1 MHTDSVRK
9 KIIVAEDNDWTREL
23 IATRLELAGYHAIEA
38 RNGLEV
44 LDRLS
49 NSSPVAM
56 VLDLVMPKLDG
67 FGVMKLLQRRKR
79 RLPIMV
85 LSARNRADDIHKAIG
100 LGADAY
106 LTKPF
111 DSKIFLERVERIIN
125 QPRASDSFALL

>member
-1 MHTDSVRK
+1 
-9 KIIVAEDNDWTREL
+9 
-23 IATRLELAGYHAIEA
+23 
-38 RNGLEV
+38 
-44 LDRLS
+44 
-49 NSSPVAM
+49 M